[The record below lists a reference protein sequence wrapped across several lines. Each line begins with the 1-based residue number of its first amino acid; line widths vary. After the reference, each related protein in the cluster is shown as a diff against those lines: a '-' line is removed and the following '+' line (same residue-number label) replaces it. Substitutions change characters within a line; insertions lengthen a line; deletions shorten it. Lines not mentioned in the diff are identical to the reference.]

1 MSTTETT
8 SADTPMNNDEL
19 ANALLQKV
27 PATTGSNSHNGEQ
40 PVKIRKKPGR
50 KPNPASP
57 ALRKAQNRAAQRA
70 FRERKERHLR
80 ELEAT
85 VKQMREER
93 EQLQAENEQL
103 KHDSDVLK
111 SENWYLKGIVL
122 TLQLVCYRHNLV
134 IPQHS
139 PYMNEEALG
148 MLAQSIPEPIAAYI
162 SANANN
168 KLPIPS
174 RWQNNTTTPSFEL
187 SSSSASMAPKKPR
200 NRFLS
205 QGSIVITKD
214 GIQSLPKLQ
223 EAPPRSFPID
233 NNNEAFSDPEIALPA
248 LSPVMPQD
256 PSSPPT
262 TTQQQQQ
269 PIRMQPPNPP
279 PSSQHEDTITS
290 NLAAIQI
297 LRLRLRLQSVCQQ
310 IDTQHFAI
318 QPTVLQLTIP
328 HDPRID
334 LIPTPHMRDR
344 MILFR
349 DLFDL
354 DDCLRCL
361 IGNSTFH
368 GGDPAVPSN
377 WQLPPEFFDKF
388 WFLTTDF
395 SLQRIT
401 NKWRKAQGL
410 DELQQQNSNDHV
422 SNNATGG
429 QSLPDMSELASFFFP
444 STQQQQQQTSSSSFS
459 SSSSSSISSKSSADE
474 GGDVFCSPIQLTH
487 HNGYTGK
494 RGDDDYTYGDIVFE
508 DKDVVMG
515 MDVCPPWDDALMS
528 ASPTDQDYD
537 TLMESLIHTENE

>member
-1 MSTTETT
+1 MLPGSNTPSPAFQHKLPSLPVLAVFLFHGKISKGSSGTWSSTFSSPLFIMSTNETT

-27 PATTGSNSHNGEQ
+27 PATGSKKDNNGEQ

-111 SENWYLKGIVL
+111 CENWYLKGIVL

-139 PYMNEEALG
+139 PYMNEEALSL
-148 MLAQSIPEPIAAYI
+148 LAQSIPEPIAAYI

-174 RWQNNTTTPSFEL
+174 RWQNTPSVDTAMSFTG
-187 SSSSASMAPKKPR
+187 SMASKKPR

-223 EAPPRSFPID
+223 EAPSRPFIID
-233 NNNEAFSDPEIALPA
+233 NHNNNNEALSDPEIALPA
-248 LSPVMPQD
+248 LSPVMPQA

-262 TTQQQQQ
+262 TEQ
-269 PIRMQPPNPP
+269 PQPVRMQPPNP
-279 PSSQHEDTITS
+279 SQHEDTITS

-310 IDTQHFAI
+310 MEAQHFAI
-318 QPTVLQLTIP
+318 QPTVLQVKEERSIQMMKEMCVLTFYIP
-328 HDPRID
+328 
-334 LIPTPHMRDR
+334 M
-344 MILFR
+344 
-349 DLFDL
+349 
-354 DDCLRCL
+354 
-361 IGNSTFH
+361 
-368 GGDPAVPSN
+368 
-377 WQLPPEFFDKF
+377 
-388 WFLTTDF
+388 F
-395 SLQRIT
+395 S
-401 NKWRKAQGL
+401 
-410 DELQQQNSNDHV
+410 
-422 SNNATGG
+422 
-429 QSLPDMSELASFFFP
+429 
-444 STQQQQQQTSSSSFS
+444 
-459 SSSSSSISSKSSADE
+459 
-474 GGDVFCSPIQLTH
+474 
-487 HNGYTGK
+487 
-494 RGDDDYTYGDIVFE
+494 
-508 DKDVVMG
+508 
-515 MDVCPPWDDALMS
+515 
-528 ASPTDQDYD
+528 
-537 TLMESLIHTENE
+537 

>member
-1 MSTTETT
+1 K
-8 SADTPMNNDEL
+8 NVN
-19 ANALLQKV
+19 
-27 PATTGSNSHNGEQ
+27 HGEP

-70 FRERKERHLR
+70 FRERKEKHLR
-80 ELEAT
+80 ELETT

-134 IPQHS
+134 IPHHS

-148 MLAQSIPEPIAAYI
+148 LLAQSIPEPIAAYI

-174 RWQNNTTTPSFEL
+174 RWQNN
-187 SSSSASMAPKKPR
+187 SSVDAAMTFPGSMANKKSR

-223 EAPPRSFPID
+223 EAPRSFAID
-233 NNNEAFSDPEIALPA
+233 NNNEAFADPEISLPA
-248 LSPVMPQD
+248 LSPVLPQV

-262 TTQQQQQ
+262 TELPQ
-269 PIRMQPPNPP
+269 PVRMQPPHA
-279 PSSQHEDTITS
+279 SQHEDTITS

-377 WQLPPEFFDKF
+377 WQLPAEFFDKF

-410 DELQQQNSNDHV
+410 DELQQQ
-422 SNNATGG
+422 
-429 QSLPDMSELASFFFP
+429 
-444 STQQQQQQTSSSSFS
+444 ST
-459 SSSSSSISSKSSADE
+459 
-474 GGDVFCSPIQLTH
+474 
-487 HNGYTGK
+487 
-494 RGDDDYTYGDIVFE
+494 
-508 DKDVVMG
+508 
-515 MDVCPPWDDALMS
+515 
-528 ASPTDQDYD
+528 
-537 TLMESLIHTENE
+537 

>member
-1 MSTTETT
+1 
-8 SADTPMNNDEL
+8 MNNDEL

-187 SSSSASMAPKKPR
+187 FSSSASMAPKKPR

-262 TTQQQQQ
+262 TKQQQQ

-318 QPTVLQLTIP
+318 QPTVLQVREGEKEDNTKK
-328 HDPRID
+328 
-334 LIPTPHMRDR
+334 M
-344 MILFR
+344 
-349 DLFDL
+349 
-354 DDCLRCL
+354 
-361 IGNSTFH
+361 GND
-368 GGDPAVPSN
+368 G
-377 WQLPPEFFDKF
+377 
-388 WFLTTDF
+388 
-395 SLQRIT
+395 
-401 NKWRKAQGL
+401 
-410 DELQQQNSNDHV
+410 
-422 SNNATGG
+422 
-429 QSLPDMSELASFFFP
+429 
-444 STQQQQQQTSSSSFS
+444 
-459 SSSSSSISSKSSADE
+459 
-474 GGDVFCSPIQLTH
+474 
-487 HNGYTGK
+487 
-494 RGDDDYTYGDIVFE
+494 
-508 DKDVVMG
+508 
-515 MDVCPPWDDALMS
+515 
-528 ASPTDQDYD
+528 
-537 TLMESLIHTENE
+537 